1 MVVDT
6 SAMVAILRREADWQ
20 RFFGAMIGA
29 SSCRMSAATWV
40 ELSLVAVGQLRP
52 EALAKIDELARQLEL
67 ELVPFDAGQ
76 AAIARD
82 AFQRFGKG
90 RHPARLNLGDCFAY
104 ALARHLDE
112 PLLFKGD
119 DFVRSDIRSALAD

>member
-6 SAMVAILRREADWQ
+6 SAVVAILRREPDWR
-20 RFFGAMIGA
+20 RFFGAMTEA
-29 SSCRMSAATWV
+29 SSCRMAAATWV
-40 ELSLVAVGQLRP
+40 ELSLVALGQLRP
-52 EALAKIDELARQLEL
+52 EVLAEVDKLTRQLDL
-67 ELVPFDAGQ
+67 ELVPFDAVQ

-82 AFQRFGKG
+82 AFQRLGKG

-119 DFVRSDIRSALAD
+119 DFARSDIRSALAD

>member
-1 MVVDT
+1 
-6 SAMVAILRREADWQ
+6 
-20 RFFGAMIGA
+20 
-29 SSCRMSAATWV
+29 MSAATWV
-40 ELSLVAVGQLRP
+40 ELSLVAVGQLRS
-52 EALAKIDELARQLEL
+52 EALAEIDELMRRLDL
-67 ELVPFDAGQ
+67 ELVPFDAIQ

-104 ALARHLDE
+104 ALARHVDE

-119 DFVRSDIRSALAD
+119 DFARSDIRSALAD

>member
-1 MVVDT
+1 
-6 SAMVAILRREADWQ
+6 VATLRREADWE
-20 RFFGAMIGA
+20 RFFGATIRA

-40 ELSLVAVGQLRP
+40 ELSLVAVGQLRS
-52 EALAKIDELARQLEL
+52 EALAEIDELMRRLDL
-67 ELVPFDAGQ
+67 ELVPFDAIQ

-104 ALARHLDE
+104 ALARHVDE

-119 DFVRSDIRSALAD
+119 DFARSDIRSALAD

>member
-6 SAMVAILRREADWQ
+6 FAMVAILRREPDWQ
-20 RFFGAMIGA
+20 RYFGAMVEA

-40 ELSLVAVGQLRP
+40 ELSLVALGQRRP
-52 EALAKIDELARQLEL
+52 EVLAEVDQLARQLDL
-67 ELVPFDAGQ
+67 ELVPFDASQ
-76 AAIARD
+76 AAIARE

-104 ALARHLDE
+104 ALAHHLDE

-119 DFVRSDIRSALAD
+119 DFARSDIRSALAE

>member
-6 SAMVAILRREADWQ
+6 SAVVAILRREPDWQ
-20 RFFGAMIGA
+20 RFFDAMIDA
-29 SSCRMSAATWV
+29 PACRMSAATWV
-40 ELSLVAVGQLRP
+40 ELSLVALGQLRP
-52 EALAKIDELARQLEL
+52 EVLAEVDELARQWDL
-67 ELVPFDAGQ
+67 ELVPFDAVQ

-104 ALARHLDE
+104 ALARQLDE

-119 DFVRSDIRSALAD
+119 DFARSDIRAALTD

>member
-6 SAMVAILRREADWQ
+6 SAVVAILRREPDWQ
-20 RFFGAMIGA
+20 RFFDAMIEA

-40 ELSLVAVGQLRP
+40 ELSLVALGQLRP
-52 EALAKIDELARQLEL
+52 EVLAEVDELTCQLDL
-67 ELVPFDAGQ
+67 ELVPFDAVQ
-76 AAIARD
+76 AALARE
-82 AFQRFGKG
+82 AFQQFGKG
-90 RHPARLNLGDCFAY
+90 RHPARLNLGDCFDY

-119 DFVRSDIRSALAD
+119 DFAQSDIRSALAD